1 MAELNPSRSSETLVG
16 NVSSEPEMNGKT
28 IWIKGWV
35 HNHKFVHTSPYKV
48 QSDLI
53 YLTDGLIR
61 ASSVTSVK
69 ASLDSQLE
77 EAKLFTVK
85 HTYVTLRWG

>member
-1 MAELNPSRSSETLVG
+1 MNPSRSSDALVG

-28 IWIKGWV
+28 IWTKGWV
-35 HNHKFVHTSPYKV
+35 HNHKFVQVHIKYSV
-48 QSDLI
+48 QRTEYLI
-53 YLTDGLIR
+53 YLTDGIIR
-61 ASSVTSVK
+61 ASWVTSVK

-85 HTYVTLRWG
+85 RNYVT